1 MFFKKRAKAAVTPP
15 PVTSRTRQKVTV
27 DASDNLFVRAEKIV
41 AMLGITEDYKT
52 AEYDVY
58 RALYTYAELD
68 AEAAKT
74 AKPVEDVKLCQ
85 CDKP

>member
-1 MFFKKRAKAAVTPP
+1 MPFFKKKTPP
-15 PVTSRTRQKVTV
+15 PPPQPPRVRQKVTI

-41 AMLGITEDYKT
+41 AMLGISVESRV

-58 RALYTYAELD
+58 RALHTYAELD

-74 AKPVEDVKLCQ
+74 AKPADAAKLCQ

>member
-1 MFFKKRAKAAVTPP
+1 MFFKKKAKQMPIAPAAPRA
-15 PVTSRTRQKVTV
+15 RQKVTV

-68 AEAAKT
+68 AEAAK
-74 AKPVEDVKLCQ
+74 AVKDSKQ
-85 CDKP
+85 

>member
-1 MFFKKRAKAAVTPP
+1 MPFFKKKTPP
-15 PVTSRTRQKVTV
+15 PPPQPPRVRQKVTI

-41 AMLGITEDYKT
+41 AMLGISGESRV

-58 RALYTYAELD
+58 RALHTYAELD

-74 AKPVEDVKLCQ
+74 AKPADAAKLCQ